1 MQNMSHSIPS
11 SITTP
16 TPTLPLLS
24 ETHGSPLP
32 VPNKSVFEL
41 FQEAFRKNGSKK
53 ALTCMHQVPNYLSK
67 LLPPSSSK
75 SPKGEFLPLTAHQNG
90 IDGSKR
96 PNITNGNPNPFPNP
110 SDSLYLS
117 WTFAQLS
124 YASHNLALSLHNGG
138 ILPRQTIIA
147 LLPNSAAFHVVSYAA
162 LELNCTF
169 APLNPKIVTSGHG
182 QEARHLF
189 EMLKPA
195 VVVVENG
202 AVARQLQEVLG
213 HEEFGS
219 VTITLVAGSAEVS
232 QEGENKTEN
241 EDIPHSWQ
249 DLENFVA
256 ANTHHGNFDPLAVER
271 KDSDVLL
278 VFTTSGTTSL
288 PKGCPWTAKTYRSI
302 LYCINELLDLSP
314 TDASIPPR
322 SACFHSPAHHVM
334 GFVFGSPYHLPG
346 LHVVHPSSTFTPS
359 STLAAIRRERVSD
372 LAAVPAL
379 LHALI
384 EHPDL
389 AKTDTTCLKWM
400 LLGAT
405 TILPETLKMAYEKLG
420 VERPAEGFGMTETGP
435 ANTPRFRD
443 IPLTPPE
450 RIVAGPV
457 VPGGKSRVCDPDTRE
472 VLPRG
477 VPGELHCGGDMVISE
492 YWVAGGEVNKDAF
505 YTDEQGTWI
514 MTGDQAVM
522 EENGDVKIVGR
533 YKDLIIRGGENISP
547 SSIEDIF
554 LARFDMTAEVVGV
567 PDEIAGEIPVAIIKK
582 RPGQELDVSKLRAV
596 LVKDLGPA
604 WVPEEILRLE
614 DLGLEDY
621 PRTASGKVQKNKLRE
636 ILREKRT
643 QAIESVEGESMLSI
657 LSRAWHRLLSLPAGT
672 LTPQTSVH
680 EWADS
685 LILAR
690 FSAALLRETGL
701 LISLSEL
708 AEHASIE
715 QQARL
720 LSSRDTAQSSFADI
734 VPKRDGPPGINDIA
748 HVHGDEKR
756 YQRTIQLCNE
766 TLAPLGLDWNEV
778 QDVIPMNGTQETFV
792 IYRRPQTSNHR
803 HAWLCPGTSLQ
814 ELETAIIGAVTHHPM
829 LRSMALYFD
838 STTPFHATIRPSPTW
853 WSHCLTVVPPIAKA
867 TDLPTLVYNDPNL
880 DFACFPGPMFRFV
893 LTHVSESNCAGLVY
907 QGQHSVFDGI
917 SLPIFLEDLNTLLI
931 SPTKILKPH
940 VPYKAWADSMYL
952 LQDSALAQQSV
963 TWQATRLHGIS
974 DHPEALFP
982 KQIAPEWF
990 KGNSEGW
997 IDITTGKPGPPRN
1010 PLDTD
1015 PVGVKGI
1022 SAFGQLPDIQ
1032 VLKVKHGI
1040 EGSQIVK
1047 AALAVVTTRCTGAEF
1062 AMFGQSQAGR
1072 SWPFLLD
1079 WQVERMPPAM
1089 DVDGPAVQGTL
1100 VRIPVRKEE
1109 TVLEMMGRLQEEQ
1122 KFLNKHAYAPMRQ
1135 LVKAMNEAVSGEG
1148 DFFGD
1153 AFRRQIFNWL
1163 PVAPE
1168 WNLEK
1173 LVNMQVE
1180 SRTDCGV
1187 LWNCIMMDQTTLK
1200 MNPTWDDAQLR
1211 RVEIEEMMAEI
1222 LRVAE
1227 AFAME
1232 ENWEK
1237 TISQII

>member
-1 MQNMSHSIPS
+1 MPHSNPS
-11 SITTP
+11 STITP
-16 TPTLPLLS
+16 TPALPLLS
-24 ETHGSPLP
+24 ETHGSPLT

-41 FQEAFRKNGSKK
+41 FQESFRRNAPNK
-53 ALTCMHQVPNYLSK
+53 ALTCMHQAPDYLSK
-67 LLPPSSSK
+67 LLPPSSSN
-75 SPKGEFLPLTAHQNG
+75 SPEDEFLRLTARQNG
-90 IDGSKR
+90 IDDSKR
-96 PNITNGNPNPFPNP
+96 PNGINGNSIPLPNP
-110 SDSLYLS
+110 SAALYLS

-124 YASHNLALSLHNGG
+124 HASHNLAISLHNVG

-147 LLPNSAAFHVVSYAA
+147 LLPNSAAFHVFSYAA

-169 APLNPKIVTSGHG
+169 APLNPKVASSGHG
-182 QEARHLF
+182 QEAKHLF
-189 EMLKPA
+189 GMLKPA

-202 AVARQLQEVLG
+202 VVARQLQEVLG
-213 HEEFGS
+213 HEAFGS
-219 VTITLVAGSAEVS
+219 VSIALVAGSGEVF
-232 QEGENKTEN
+232 QEAKDKTEN
-241 EDIPHSWQ
+241 EDIPNSWQ
-249 DLENFVA
+249 DLEQFVV
-256 ANTHHGNFDPLAVER
+256 ANTDHGISSFDPLTIER

-314 TDASIPPR
+314 TDTAIPPR

-346 LHVVHPSSTFTPS
+346 LHVVHPTSAFTPS
-359 STLAAIRRERVSD
+359 STLAAIRHERVSD

-379 LHALI
+379 LHALV

-405 TILPETLKMAYEKLG
+405 TILPETLKVAYEKLG

-450 RIVAGPV
+450 RSIAGPV
-457 VPGGKSRVCDPDTRE
+457 VPGGKSRVCDPETKKI
-472 VLPRG
+472 LSRG
-477 VPGELHCGGDMVISE
+477 VPGELHCGGDMIISE
-492 YWVAGGEVNKDAF
+492 YWTAGGEVKKDAF
-505 YTDEQGTWI
+505 YTDEHGTWI

-522 EENGDVKIVGR
+522 EENGDVRIVGR

-567 PDEIAGEIPVAIIKK
+567 PDEIAGEIPIAILKK
-582 RPGQELDVSKLRAV
+582 RPGQELDISQLRAL

-604 WVPEEILRLE
+604 WVPEEILTLE
-614 DLGLEDY
+614 DLGLDDY

-636 ILREKRT
+636 ILREKRIQILGSV
-643 QAIESVEGESMLSI
+643 QAESILDI
-657 LSRAWHRLLSLPAGT
+657 LSRVWHKLLSLPAGT

-680 EWADS
+680 DWADS

-690 FSAALLRETGL
+690 FSAALLRESGL

-720 LSSRDTAQSSFADI
+720 LSSRGIAKASFADI
-734 VPKRDGPPGINDIA
+734 VPKRDGPPGVNDIA
-748 HVHGDEKR
+748 HVHGDEER

-766 TLAPLGLDWNEV
+766 TLAPLGLDWNDV

-792 IYRRPQTSNHR
+792 KYRRPQTSNHR
-803 HAWLCPGTSLQ
+803 HAWLCPGTTLQ

-838 STTPFHATIRPSPTW
+838 SSTPLHATIRPSPTW
-853 WSHCLTVVPPIAKA
+853 WSHCLTIVPPIVKA
-867 TDLPTLVYNDPNL
+867 TDLPTLVYNDRNL

-893 LTHVSESNCAGLVY
+893 LTHVSDSNCAGLVY
-907 QGQHSVFDGI
+907 QGQHSVFDGV
-917 SLPIFLEDLNTLLI
+917 SLPIFLEDLDTLLV
-931 SPTKILKPH
+931 SSNTVLKPH

-963 TWQATRLHGIS
+963 TWQAKRLRDIS
-974 DHPEALFP
+974 RYPEALFP

-990 KGNSEGW
+990 KGNSGGW
-997 IDITTGKPGPPRN
+997 IDISTGKPGPPRKF
-1010 PLDTD
+1010 LDTD

-1022 SAFGQLPDIQ
+1022 SAFGQLRDIQ
-1032 VLKVKHGI
+1032 ALKVKHGI

-1047 AALAVVTTRCTGAEF
+1047 AALAVVTTRYTGAEF

-1100 VRIPVRKEE
+1100 VRIPVRKDE
-1109 TVLEMMGRLQEEQ
+1109 TVLEMMRRLQEEQ

-1135 LVKAMNEAVSGEG
+1135 LVAAINQAVPGEG

-1163 PVAPE
+1163 PVAPS
-1168 WNLEK
+1168 WNMEK

-1211 RVEIEEMMAEI
+1211 RVDIEEMMNEI

-1227 AFAME
+1227 AFAKE
-1232 ENWEK
+1232 ENWVK
-1237 TISQII
+1237 TISQIV

>member
-1 MQNMSHSIPS
+1 
-11 SITTP
+11 
-16 TPTLPLLS
+16 
-24 ETHGSPLP
+24 
-32 VPNKSVFEL
+32 
-41 FQEAFRKNGSKK
+41 
-53 ALTCMHQVPNYLSK
+53 
-67 LLPPSSSK
+67 
-75 SPKGEFLPLTAHQNG
+75 
-90 IDGSKR
+90 
-96 PNITNGNPNPFPNP
+96 PNPAP
-110 SDSLYLS
+110 SPYLS
-117 WTFAQLS
+117 WTFTHLS
-124 YASHNLALSLHNGG
+124 QASHTLALSLFNSG
-138 ILPRQTIIA
+138 IRPRSTIIS
-147 LLPNSAAFHVVSYAA
+147 LLPNSAAFHVLSYAA

-169 APLNPKIVTSGHG
+169 APLNPKIASSGHG

-189 EMLKPA
+189 GMLRPA
-195 VVVVENG
+195 VVVVVDVG
-202 AVARQLQEVLG
+202 VARGLEGVLG
-213 HEEFGS
+213 EKEGKDEMGGDEGDLLDGWTNLETFVQTNSQHGQPSFDPQ
-219 VTITLVAGSAEVS
+219 TIT
-232 QEGENKTEN
+232 
-241 EDIPHSWQ
+241 
-249 DLENFVA
+249 
-256 ANTHHGNFDPLAVER
+256 R

-302 LYCINELLDLSP
+302 LYCINELLDLEN
-314 TDASIPPR
+314 TNVPPR
-322 SACFHSPAHHVM
+322 SACFHSPAHHIM
-334 GFVFGSPYHLPG
+334 GFVFGGPYHLPG
-346 LHVVHPSSTFTPS
+346 LNVVHPSSTFTPS
-359 STLAAIRRERVSD
+359 STLAAIQHERVSD

-379 LHALI
+379 LHALV

-389 AKTDTTCLKWM
+389 AKTDTKCLKWM

-420 VERPAEGFGMTETGP
+420 VERPAEGYGMTETGP

-443 IPLTPPE
+443 IPLSPPE
-450 RIVAGPV
+450 RSIAGPA
-457 VPGGKSRVCDPDTRE
+457 VPGAKSRVCDPETRE

-477 VPGELHCGGDMVISE
+477 KAGELHCGGDMIISE
-492 YWVAGGEVNKDAF
+492 YWTAGGKVNKDAF
-505 YTDEQGTWI
+505 YTDEHGTWI

-522 EENGDVKIVGR
+522 EENGDVRIVGR

-554 LARFDMTAEVVGV
+554 LSRFDMTAEVVGV
-567 PDEIAGEIPVAIIKK
+567 PDEIAGEIPIAIIKK
-582 RPGQELDVSKLRAV
+582 KPGQELNVSALRAV

-604 WVPEEILRLE
+604 WVPEEILTLD

-621 PRTASGKVQKNKLRE
+621 PRTSSGKVQKVKLRE

-643 QAIESVEGESMLSI
+643 QTIGSVEGESMLDI
-657 LSRAWHRLLSLPAGT
+657 LSRVWHKLLSLPAGT

-680 EWADS
+680 DWADS

-690 FSAALLRETGL
+690 FSAALLRESGL

-708 AEHASIE
+708 TEHASIE

-720 LSSRDTAQSSFADI
+720 LSSRGTTQASFVDI
-734 VPKRDGPPGINDIA
+734 VPKRDGPPTINDIA
-748 HVHGDEKR
+748 HVHGNEER

-766 TLAPLGLDWNEV
+766 TLAPLGLDWNDV

-792 IYRRPQTSNHR
+792 KYRRPQTSNHR
-803 HAWLCPGTSLQ
+803 HAWLCPGTSIQ
-814 ELETAIIGAVTHHPM
+814 ELEKAIIGAITHHPM
-829 LRSMALYFD
+829 LRSMAMYFD
-838 STTPFHATIRPSPTW
+838 DITPVHATIRPSSTW
-853 WSHCLTVVPPIAKA
+853 WSHCLTAVPPIAKA
-867 TDLPTLVYNDPNL
+867 SDLPTLVYNDPKL

-893 LTHVSESNCAGLVY
+893 LTYVEEENCAGMVY
-907 QGQHSVFDGI
+907 QGQHSVFDGV
-917 SLPIFLEDLNTLLI
+917 SLPIFLEDLDKLLV
-931 SPTKILKPH
+931 SPTTILKPH

-952 LQDSALAQQSV
+952 LQDSALARQSV
-963 TWQATRLHGIS
+963 SWQARRLHGIS
-974 DHPEALFP
+974 QHPEALFP

-997 IDITTGKPGPPRN
+997 IDITTGKPGPPRKY
-1010 PLDTD
+1010 LDAD

-1022 SAFGQLPDIQ
+1022 LAFGQLHDIQ
-1032 VLKVKHGI
+1032 ALKVKHGI

-1047 AALAVVTTRCTGAEF
+1047 AALAVVTTRYTGAEF

-1100 VRIPVRKEE
+1100 VRIPVHKDE
-1109 TVLEMMGRLQEEQ
+1109 TVLEMMRQLQVEQ

-1135 LVKAMNEAVSGEG
+1135 LVAAMNDAIPREG
-1148 DFFGD
+1148 DFFSD
-1153 AFRRQIFNWL
+1153 ASRRQIFNWL
-1163 PVAPE
+1163 PVAPS
-1168 WNLEK
+1168 WNMEK

-1211 RVEIEEMMAEI
+1211 RVDIEKMMAEI

-1227 AFAME
+1227 AFARE
-1232 ENWEK
+1232 ENWRE
-1237 TISQII
+1237 TISQV